1 MTAIQDRAF
10 FQRVV
15 DDSIEVGYIHRPA
28 HWRGHA
34 IHSREMRPIGGNCFI
49 CCIPCCGRI
58 DDELAVLIGTVFF
71 IFSSIIAFAYS
82 LRSMQSACQANRDL
96 SHARYKIQEQEHQ
109 VSSQTYYQQQPIPS
123 YHGPSAPPYEY
134 VQSPEHLYPQP
145 VFNPSF
151 MHQHPPQPVHQN
163 LYHDA
168 EILLEGRRSERTW
181 IAISQGA
188 MCVGAALLT
197 AALLATLIVEGEI
210 VFLECGFAG
219 IGVLTAGVLLYGGT
233 KCFHLN
239 YAQQEAAQ
247 RISDALYL

>member
-28 HWRGHA
+28 RWRGHA
-34 IHSREMRPIGGNCFI
+34 FHSREMRPVGGNCFI

-96 SHARYKIQEQEHQ
+96 SHARYKINEQERQ
-109 VSSQTYYQQQPIPS
+109 AWSQNYQPQPT
-123 YHGPSAPPYEY
+123 APPYEY
-134 VQSPEHLYPQP
+134 VQSPMHLYPQP
-145 VFNPSF
+145 VYNPPF
-151 MHQHPPQPVHQN
+151 MHQQPPQPVYQN